1 MAYNEDIFPLWIQRL
16 NNLPPVIKVML
27 YNLAYCF
34 LHKSVIC
41 DFSPNEEIKYI
52 TISPNYVN
60 LH

>member
-16 NNLPPVIKVML
+16 NNLPPVI
-27 YNLAYCF
+27 
-34 LHKSVIC
+34 
-41 DFSPNEEIKYI
+41 